1 MPVSLIIVF
10 TEGDMN
16 NKQKKNWF
24 KIIAFHI
31 NSKVNKN
38 KLLHKMYVQ
47 VHVISHKIYQ
57 EQLYDTHVDS
67 VFFTRRKGW

>member
-1 MPVSLIIVF
+1 M
-10 TEGDMN
+10 
-16 NKQKKNWF
+16 
-24 KIIAFHI
+24 

-67 VFFTRRKGW
+67 VFFTRRKG